1 MRFKGMYLMR
11 KNKPLSTEDYLH
23 ALDKMKRSPKDW
35 VGILGEMGVTGLG
48 GIAGASIAGV
58 TASAAGVATLFGS
71 STLASI
77 LGGVVVTTTPVGWVI
92 GSIGIGGAVG
102 YGISKLIR
110 SGEKSDTKK
119 EINIQELTKKI
130 GKMKHQNEYINKYDD
145 KVAQII
151 DGVKLLIVN
160 NMLSQEESNQLLAGI
175 ENGTISIDLA
185 FENIQAIL
193 VSQK

>member
-1 MRFKGMYLMR
+1 MR

-23 ALDKMKRSPKDW
+23 ALDKMKRSPKDR

-102 YGISKLIR
+102 SGISKLIR